1 MNTCFHLTSLLLF
14 VAAFLSDHQVNCKCG
29 SLGIADTPWAA
40 CLVAENEECPN
51 NFIKLEDDT
60 TCSPSS
66 RRTPAWKPRVC
77 CLLTPNMEFKIKDSP
92 CLAGSPAS
100 NDEAKKTRKHH
111 WFRQKSTLT
120 SICFI
125 ANKNSFFGNCRTTS
139 LITKKWWLQYAKVT
153 VTIISE
159 YRSLFPRDIANLLV
173 QFVLN
178 GLVSE

>member
-29 SLGIADTPWAA
+29 SSGIADTPWAA

-111 WFRQKSTLT
+111 
-120 SICFI
+120 
-125 ANKNSFFGNCRTTS
+125 
-139 LITKKWWLQYAKVT
+139 
-153 VTIISE
+153 
-159 YRSLFPRDIANLLV
+159 
-173 QFVLN
+173 
-178 GLVSE
+178 